1 MLTHGHRNRSGSK
14 GKNKAM
20 AGAVVQLRGGLGNQL
35 WQLSAALVIGGGHVA
50 ADVTRCSPYDAM
62 HTRALHGFSTH
73 PQPGWQRLR
82 PGYYQ
87 HLRYAAAPADV
98 LRLVRPCDA
107 EVLPCV
113 VHLRGG
119 DYLHAGAYAATIP
132 SAEVLRARVA
142 ALGVADDAVQVVTD
156 DTQLAAHLCPQ
167 WRCQSGSLLQD
178 FWTLCRAELL
188 VMSSSSLSWWAA
200 YCGQARQVIFP
211 RLWPVDFG
219 AGVEDVTCAKSGQ
232 ELVFDTARCLI
243 HD

>member
-1 MLTHGHRNRSGSK
+1 
-14 GKNKAM
+14 M

-35 WQLSAALVIGGGHVA
+35 WQLSAGLVIGGGHVA
-50 ADVTRCSPYDAM
+50 ADVARCSPYDAL
-62 HTRALHGFSTH
+62 HTRALHGFSTR

-87 HLRYAAAPADV
+87 HLRYAAAPSDV
-98 LRLVRPCDA
+98 LRLVRPVAADT
-107 EVLPCV
+107 LPCV

-119 DYLHAGAYAATIP
+119 DYLHLREYAATVP
-132 SAEVLRARVA
+132 TAEVLRARVA
-142 ALGVADDAVQVVTD
+142 VLGVPDDEVMVVTD
-156 DTQLAAHLCPQ
+156 DPQLCGSLCPQ

-178 FWTLCRAELL
+178 FWTLCSAELL

-200 YCGQARQVIFP
+200 YCGKARQVVFP

-219 AGVEDVTCAKSGQ
+219 AGVDDVTCSKLGLD
-232 ELVFDTARCLI
+232 LVFDTDRCLI